1 MARPVIFWSDDS
13 PEGLRDAKEY
23 IRRFSLTRDDVSLVQ
38 KEGQTIVFAKRNIA
52 DKLKN
57 PRPKARGVCEEKMK

>member
-1 MARPVIFWSDDS
+1 
-13 PEGLRDAKEY
+13 
-23 IRRFSLTRDDVSLVQ
+23 VQ

-57 PRPKARGVCEEKMK
+57 PRPKAREVSEEKMK